1 MKYIKVAQTTE
12 LPEGSKKK
20 VTMNG
25 QDILL
30 TNVKGVYSAISN
42 TCTHM
47 GGSLVEG
54 DLQGN
59 EIVCPRHGSIF
70 NVQTG
75 QVVQRGKLLMIKV
88 KVTDLKVYPVKIE
101 GTDLLIGIE

>member
-1 MKYIKVAQTTE
+1 MKYVKVSQTTK
-12 LPEGSKKK
+12 LTEGSKKK
-20 VTMNG
+20 ISING
-25 QDILL
+25 KDILL
-30 TNVKGVYSAISN
+30 TNVKGVYSAIDN

-47 GGSLVEG
+47 GGSLVDG

-75 QVVQRGKLLMIKV
+75 QVVQRGKLFMIKV
-88 KVTDLKVYPVKIE
+88 KVTDLKAYPVKIE
-101 GTDLLIGIE
+101 GTDLLIGVE